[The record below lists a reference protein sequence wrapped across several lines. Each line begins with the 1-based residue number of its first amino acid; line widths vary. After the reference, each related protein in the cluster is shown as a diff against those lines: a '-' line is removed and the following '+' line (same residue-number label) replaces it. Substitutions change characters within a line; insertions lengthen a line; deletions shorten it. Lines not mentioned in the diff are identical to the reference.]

1 MFISESRD
9 ASEQEAKRARRTTR
23 RLGALLVGVAV
34 LLLAAIAG
42 GIFAAIQRTEARKT
56 LDFDV
61 GQSCAKS
68 VRNEA

>member
-1 MFISESRD
+1 M
-9 ASEQEAKRARRTTR
+9 ART
-23 RLGALLVGVAV
+23 
-34 LLLAAIAG
+34 
-42 GIFAAIQRTEARKT
+42 IQRTEARKT